1 MNKEKSL
8 TVVEQK
14 EVEFYG
20 DDVIAVRAE
29 DERVYVSVRHIC
41 EALGIDVQAQTRRIE
56 RHTILSAGVRW
67 VAVLT
72 TQLRDGEEYQQ
83 TRRTRVLRV
92 DLVPLWLSGI
102 RSKSVRE
109 EIRPKLE
116 RFQQEA
122 ADVLW
127 EAFKEGRLSAD
138 DTFDELT
145 KANTPEAKAYHMAK
159 AIYDMARQQ
168 LILSNRIEIQ
178 GTAIELNSQRI
189 ESIEARLGDST
200 RFIDTVEQV
209 SISQAVKTIALELG
223 RRSGRN
229 EFGGV
234 WGEVYRQFQVT
245 SYLQLPSQRFDEVM
259 NFLRQW
265 WESLTDGGEIP
276 F

>member
-1 MNKEKSL
+1 MSDDRQL
-8 TVVEQK
+8 VVVEQK
-14 EVEFYG
+14 EVQFYG
-20 DDVIAVRAE
+20 DDVVAVRAE
-29 DERVYVSVRHIC
+29 DGRVYVSIRHVC
-41 EALGIDVQAQTRRIE
+41 EALGIDAQAQARRID
-56 RHTILSAGVRW
+56 RHTILAAGVNW
-67 VAVLT
+67 VAILT
-72 TQLRDGEEYQQ
+72 TQLRDGGVYEQS
-83 TRRTRVLRV
+83 RRARVLRV
-92 DLVPLWLSGI
+92 DLIPLWLAGI
-102 RSKSVRE
+102 RAKSVRE

-138 DTFDELT
+138 KTFDELT
-145 KANTPEAKAYHMAK
+145 KADTPEAKAYLMAK

-168 LILSNRIEIQ
+168 LLLSNRVETQ

-189 ESIEARLGDST
+189 EAIEARLGDDT

-209 SISQAVKTIALELG
+209 SISQAVKIIALELG

-265 WESLTDGGEIP
+265 WESLVDGDVP